1 MKMLVGATAALA
13 LTVLAVPAFAQST
26 ASASGSGTAT
36 IIRGLSVTNNANMAF
51 GTIVRPSAGG
61 NSVAVSTAGARS
73 ITGGGDA
80 VALGSTS
87 ASAAVF
93 TVAGEGGQSIS
104 VGVPA
109 SFSMLNGSDSLLVTT
124 SNDLVGSA
132 SAQLLSGSLGGSG
145 SLVVKVGGSFPVTTT
160 TATGTYTGS
169 FTVSSNY
176 N

>member
-13 LTVLAVPAFAQST
+13 LTALAVPAFAQST

-36 IIRGLSVTNNANMAF
+36 IIRGLSVTNNANLAF
-51 GTIVRPSAGG
+51 GTIVRPSTG
-61 NSVAVSTAGARS
+61 SSTVAVSTAGARS
-73 ITGGGDA
+73 ITGGDA

-87 ASAAVF
+87 ASAAQF

-109 SFSMLNGSDSLLVTT
+109 SFSMANGSDSLLVTT

-132 SAQLLSGSLGGSG
+132 SAQLLSGALGGSG
-145 SLVVKVGGSFPVTTT
+145 LLVVKVGGSFPVTNA

>member
-36 IIRGLSVTNNANMAF
+36 IIRGLSVTNNANLEF
-51 GTIVRPSAGG
+51 GTIVRPSTGG
-61 NSVAVSTAGARS
+61 NSVSVSTAGARL

-87 ASAAVF
+87 ATAAVF

>member
-13 LTVLAVPAFAQST
+13 LTALAVPAFAQST

-36 IIRGLSVTNNANMAF
+36 IIRGLSVTNNANLAF
-51 GTIVRPSAGG
+51 GTIVRPSTGS
-61 NSVAVSTAGARS
+61 NSVVVSTAGARS

-87 ASAAVF
+87 SSAAQF

-109 SFSMLNGSDSLLVTT
+109 SFSIVNGANSLLVTT
-124 SNDLVGSA
+124 SNDMVGSA

-145 SLVVKVGGSFPVTTT
+145 SLVVNVGGSFPVATS